1 MHEMTRAHRRHGAPQ
16 SAASGRTARRRRAW
30 MTIACLVAIAMVT
43 AGCSS
48 SSSSSQTTSS
58 TNASATPSVS
68 SKTLYLQFVG
78 PPQSLSP
85 GDGTNLTSSFFY
97 SLDYDPLIY
106 DQPNG
111 TFAPDLAT
119 SWSYVGAGNSAFRL
133 TLRSGVHFTDGTP
146 LTAQAV
152 KNSLEYV
159 KGTGQGQSSLLV
171 NLASIDVTGPMTLVL
186 HFSAPTPDLPFLL
199 SQDEVVGDIIG
210 PQGLAHPASLDTSS
224 DGAGAYKL
232 DFSKSVTGSQYTYV
246 PNPAYWDPKAI
257 HFAAVVIKIITAPT
271 SVVAAM
277 QTNQVQ
283 YGIVDPRTAAGL
295 SGSNI
300 RQVSIPATWWAL
312 DLADR
317 NGQVSKPLADVRVRQ
332 ALNYAINRAAI
343 ATALYG
349 KYGQAL
355 DEIAVPGTNAYVP
368 SDANYYTYNPT
379 KAKQLLAA
387 AGYPNGFTL
396 SALDWS
402 LLDPNN
408 EVAQAVASQLAAV
421 GVKVTITNVTNP
433 TQFGTDALSKKFP
446 AIFFPP
452 LSEDMDEAAIQ
463 LFTPSTSLDPFGTKD
478 TQLSTLLNS
487 AATSQP
493 GPAAS
498 LYQQVQT
505 LVQQA
510 GWFVP
515 VSIDPSIS
523 LFSPDL
529 VNATVTSANPD
540 VDPVNPTSPTA
551 GWYFSS

>member
-1 MHEMTRAHRRHGAPQ
+1 MHELTRG
-16 SAASGRTARRRRAW
+16 RRRRAAPEPAAPRQAAPRRRAL
-30 MTIACLVAIAMVT
+30 TATVALAALSLLAT
-43 AGCSS
+43 ACSS
-48 SSSSSQTTSS
+48 SNSSTSSSSTSAAP
-58 TNASATPSVS
+58 TVS

-106 DQPNG
+106 DEPNG

-119 SWSYVGAGNSAFRL
+119 SWSYVGTGNTTFRL
-133 TLRSGVHFTDGTP
+133 NLRPGVHFTDGTL

-159 KGTGQGQSSLLV
+159 KGTGQGEASLLV
-171 NLASIDVTGPMTLVL
+171 NLASIDVTGPLSLVL

-232 DFSKSVTGSQYTYV
+232 DFSQSVTNSQYTYV
-246 PNPAYWDPKAI
+246 PNTKYWDAKAI
-257 HFAAVVIKIITAPT
+257 HFASIVIKIIGTPT

-295 SGSNI
+295 TGSDI
-300 RQVSIPATWWAL
+300 RQVSVPATWWAM

-317 NGQVSKPLADVRVRQ
+317 DGQVSKPLADVQVRQ

-343 ATALYG
+343 ANALYG
-349 KYGQAL
+349 KYGQPL
-355 DEIAVPGTNAYVP
+355 DEIAVPGTNAYVAA
-368 SDANYYTYNPT
+368 DASYYTYDPA

-387 AGYPNGFTL
+387 AGYPHGFTL

-402 LLDPNN
+402 ALDPNN
-408 EVAQAVASQLAAV
+408 EVAQAVSSELANV

-433 TQFGTDALSKKFP
+433 TQFGTDTLSKKFP

-452 LSEDMDEAAIQ
+452 LSENMDEAAVQ
-463 LFTPSTSLDPFGTKD
+463 LFTPSTSLDPFSTKD
-478 TQLSTLLNS
+478 AQLTTLLNT
-487 AATSQP
+487 AAADTPSQ
-493 GPAAS
+493 AAP
-498 LYQQVQT
+498 LYQQVQAD
-505 LVQQA
+505 VQQA

-515 VSIDPSIS
+515 IVIDPSIN
-523 LFSPDL
+523 LFSPNL
-529 VNATVTSANPD
+529 VNATVTAANPD

-551 GWYFSS
+551 GWYFTS

>member
-1 MHEMTRAHRRHGAPQ
+1 MYRLTRSHQRQDAPKP
-16 SAASGRTARRRRAW
+16 SVPPRTAPRKRSLMAL
-30 MTIACLVAIAMVT
+30 AALAAIALLT
-43 AGCSS
+43 AACSS
-48 SSSSSQTTSS
+48 SGKATTASSAPSG
-58 TNASATPSVS
+58 TPSAS
-68 SKTLYLQFVG
+68 TQTLYLQFVG

-106 DQPNG
+106 DEPNG

-119 SWSYVGAGNSAFRL
+119 SWSYVGTGNKAFQL
-133 TLRSGVHFTDGTP
+133 TLRPGVHFTDGSP
-146 LTAQAV
+146 LTADAV

-159 KGTGQGQSSLLV
+159 KSTGQGESSLLA

-186 HFSAPTPDLPFLL
+186 HFSVPTPDLPFLL

-210 PQGLAHPASLDTSS
+210 PKGLADPSSLDTSS

-232 DFSKSVTGSQYTYV
+232 DFSKTVTNSQYTYV
-246 PNPAYWDPKAI
+246 PNPSYWNPKAI
-257 HFAAVVIKIITAPT
+257 HFGAVVIKIITAPT

-295 SGSNI
+295 AGSNI
-300 RQVSIPATWWAL
+300 RVASIPATWWAL

-317 NGQVSKPLADVRVRQ
+317 SGQDSKPLANVQVRE
-332 ALNYAINRAAI
+332 ALNYAINRAAV

-355 DEIAVPGTNAYVP
+355 DEIAVPGTDAYVP
-368 SDANYYTYNPT
+368 SDASYYTYNLA

-387 AGYPNGFTL
+387 AGYPHGFTL

-408 EVAQAVASQLAAV
+408 EVAEAVASQLASI

-452 LSEDMDEAAIQ
+452 LSENMEEAANQ
-463 LFTPSTSLDPFGTKD
+463 LFAPNTALDPFDTKD
-478 TQLSTLLNS
+478 ATLSSLLGS
-487 AATSQP
+487 AAADQPSQ
-493 GPAAS
+493 AAP
-498 LYQQVQT
+498 LYRQVQSQI
-505 LVQQA
+505 QQA
-510 GWFVP
+510 AWFVP
-515 VSIDPSIS
+515 IAIDPSIS
-523 LFSPDL
+523 LFSPN
-529 VNATVTSANPD
+529 VANATVTAANPD
-540 VDPVNPTSPTA
+540 VDPVNPTSAAA
-551 GWYFSS
+551 GWYFTS

>member
-1 MHEMTRAHRRHGAPQ
+1 MHKSTRSHQRQARPEPSAPR
-16 SAASGRTARRRRAW
+16 RTAPRKRGLA
-30 MTIACLVAIAMVT
+30 AIAGLAGLALLT
-43 AGCSS
+43 AACGGSS
-48 SSSSSQTTSS
+48 KATTAS
-58 TNASATPSVS
+58 TAPSGKPTTS

-85 GDGTNLTSSFFY
+85 GDGSNLTSAFFY

-106 DQPNG
+106 DEPNG
-111 TFAPDLAT
+111 TFGPDLAT
-119 SWSYVGAGNSAFRL
+119 SWSYVGTGNKTFQL
-133 TLRSGVHFTDGTP
+133 TLRSGVHFTDGTA
-146 LTAQAV
+146 LTADAV

-159 KGTGQGQSSLLV
+159 KGTGEGQSSLLT
-171 NLASIDVTGPMTLVL
+171 NLTSVDVTGPMTVVL

-210 PQGLAHPASLDTSS
+210 PQGLAHPSSLDTSS

-232 DFSKSVTGSQYTYV
+232 DFSQTVTNSQYTYV
-246 PNPAYWDPKAI
+246 PNPSYWDQKAI
-257 HFAAVVIKIITAPT
+257 HFGSIVIKVITAPT

-277 QTNQVQ
+277 QSSQVQ
-283 YGIVDPRTAAGL
+283 YGVVDPRTAAGL
-295 SGSNI
+295 AGSNI
-300 RQVSIPATWWAL
+300 RIVDIPATWWSL

-317 NGQVSKPLADVRVRQ
+317 SGQVSKPLSDVRVRQ
-332 ALNYAINRAAI
+332 ALNYAINRATI
-343 ATALYG
+343 ANALYG

-368 SDANYYTYNPT
+368 SDASYYTYDPA

-396 SALDWS
+396 SAMDWS

-408 EVAQAVASQLAAV
+408 EVAQSVASELAAV

-433 TQFGTDALSKKFP
+433 TQFGTDSLSKKYP

-452 LSEDMDEAAIQ
+452 LSENMDEAAVQ
-463 LFTPSTSLDPFGTKD
+463 LFTPNTPLDPFSSKNA
-478 TQLSTLLNS
+478 QLSTMLNT
-487 AATSQP
+487 AAADPPSQ
-493 GPAAS
+493 AAA

-505 LVQQA
+505 QVQQQA
-510 GWFVP
+510 WFVP
-515 VSIDPSIS
+515 IATDPSIS

-529 VNATVTSANPD
+529 GNATVTAANPD
-540 VDPVNPTSPTA
+540 ADPVNPTSPTA
-551 GWYFSS
+551 GWYFTS

>member
-1 MHEMTRAHRRHGAPQ
+1 MRKLTRSRQCQTDPEPSAPLRRVPRNGPLMAAGLAVVALLIAACGGSSGSGKPAA
-16 SAASGRTARRRRAW
+16 AASAPTG
-30 MTIACLVAIAMVT
+30 
-43 AGCSS
+43 
-48 SSSSSQTTSS
+48 
-58 TNASATPSVS
+58 TPTVS

-78 PPQSLSP
+78 PPQSLNP

-106 DQPNG
+106 DEPNG

-119 SWSYVGAGNSAFRL
+119 SWSYIGTGNKTFQL
-133 TLRSGVHFTDGTP
+133 QLRSGVHFTDGTL
-146 LTAQAV
+146 LTATAV

-159 KGTGQGQSSLLV
+159 KNTGQGQSSLLN
-171 NLASIDVTGPMTLVL
+171 NLTSIDVTGPLTVVL

-210 PQGLAHPASLDTSS
+210 PQGLAHPSSLDTSS

-232 DFSKSVTGSQYTYV
+232 DFSQTVTNSQYTYV
-246 PNPAYWDPKAI
+246 PNHTYWDPKAI
-257 HFAAVVIKIITAPT
+257 HFASIVIKVITAPT

-277 QTNQVQ
+277 QSNQVQ

-295 SGSNI
+295 AGSNI
-300 RQVSIPATWWAL
+300 RVVNVPATWWAL

-317 NGQVSKPLADVRVRQ
+317 DGQVAKPLSDVRVRQ

-355 DEIAVPGTNAYVP
+355 DEIAAPGTNGYVP
-368 SDANYYTYNPT
+368 SDANHYSYHPA

-387 AGYPNGFTL
+387 AGYPNGFSL
-396 SALDWS
+396 SAMDWS

-408 EVAQAVASQLAAV
+408 EVAQAVSSQLAAV
-421 GVKVTITNVTNP
+421 GVKVTITNATNP
-433 TQFGTDALSKKFP
+433 TQFGTDALSKKYP

-452 LSEDMDEAAIQ
+452 LSENMDEAAVQ
-463 LFTPSTSLDPFGTKD
+463 LFTPNTALNPFSTKD
-478 TQLSTLLNS
+478 AQLSTMLET
-487 AATSQP
+487 AAADTPSQ
-493 GPAAS
+493 AAA
-498 LYQQVQT
+498 LYKQVQT
-505 LVQQA
+505 QVQQA

-515 VSIDPSIS
+515 IATAPSIS
-523 LFSPDL
+523 LFSSEL
-529 VNATVTSANPD
+529 GNATVTAANPD
-540 VDPVNPTSPTA
+540 VDPVNPTSPNA
-551 GWYFSS
+551 GWYFTS